1 MDRRIGAPAALAVVV
16 VVVAGALLVTARR
29 SSAPQA
35 PPALPAH
42 TITGYWQNFAD
53 DGTVNLRLR
62 DVPARYGIVAVAF
75 ADATSE
81 PGGVTFALDPSLSA
95 DLGGYDAAEF
105 RADVAALRAQGRK
118 VVLSVGGED
127 GAISVP
133 DAASATRFA
142 TDVLGLMRSWGFDGV
157 DIDLENAP
165 DLRHLAPALRRLAAD
180 AGPGFVLTM
189 APETV
194 YVQPGGSYL
203 RLIDQ
208 VRDLVTV
215 VNTQYYNSGSMLGR
229 DGREYHAG
237 TVDFLTALA
246 DLLLDGHLR
255 PDQVGLGLPATPAAA
270 GNGYVDPSV
279 VGDALSCLALGERCG
294 SYRPAARYPAIRG
307 AMTWSVNWDA
317 ANGFRFANTVGA
329 HLDTLPGGGRQ
340 NAERGDGRG

>member
-1 MDRRIGAPAALAVVV
+1 MDRRIGVAAALVVLAVA
-16 VVVAGALLVTARR
+16 VAVAVALLATTRCA
-29 SSAPQA
+29 SAA
-35 PPALPAH
+35 PSLPAH
-42 TITGYWQNFAD
+42 TITGYWQNFD
-53 DGTVNLRLR
+53 NGTVNLRLR
-62 DVPARYGIVAVAF
+62 DAPARYGIVAVAF

-81 PGGVTFALDPSLSA
+81 PGGVTFVLDPTLSA
-95 DLGGYDAAEF
+95 GLGGYDAAAF
-105 RADVAALRAQGRK
+105 RADVAALHAQGRK
-118 VVLSVGGED
+118 VVLSVGGQD

-133 DAASATRFA
+133 DAASATTFA
-142 TDVLGLMRSWGFDGV
+142 ADVHGLMRSWGFDGV

-165 DLRHLAPALRRLAAD
+165 DLRHLASALRQLAART
-180 AGPGFVLTM
+180 GPGLVLTM

-194 YVQPGGSYL
+194 HVQPGGSYL

-229 DGREYHAG
+229 DGREYGPG

-255 PDQVGLGLPATPAAA
+255 PDQVGLGLPATPEAA
-270 GNGYVDPSV
+270 GGGYVDPSV
-279 VGDALSCLALGERCG
+279 VNDALSCLALGTGCD

-307 AMTWSVNWDA
+307 AMTWSINADA

-329 HLDTLPGGGRQ
+329 HLDTLPGGGRD
-340 NAERGDGRG
+340 AGRDDGRC